1 MLVKFA
7 ATMTVS
13 MAQVVLAT
21 FVFSIPTVP
30 GAKAVAERLV
40 YVFEVQ
46 IV

>member
-30 GAKAVAERLV
+30 GAKAVKKG
-40 YVFEVQ
+40 
-46 IV
+46 